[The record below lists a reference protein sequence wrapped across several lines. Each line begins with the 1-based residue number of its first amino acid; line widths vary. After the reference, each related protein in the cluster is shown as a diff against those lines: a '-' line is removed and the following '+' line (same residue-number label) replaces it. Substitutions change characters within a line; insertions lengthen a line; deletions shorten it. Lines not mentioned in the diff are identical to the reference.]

1 MLDTRLKNN
10 SDRKGLGLFVSVVL
24 LALLATAVL
33 FFYKPIVQNAKGFLE
48 ISQTNR
54 EKDMEN
60 LKESEES
67 NFLECLFQGNYIL
80 KWDLERQ
87 KSNKKFGSSDVY
99 LNNIDSIAN
108 LNDENDE
115 NTDDDY
121 DNFKNDFASLMDDWY
136 YKFYYGTLSK
146 FQLEYYIKDNTTDT
160 HLTNTGS
167 DLSAFL
173 SQGEKAENIKK
184 QYYFYAVLQF
194 DKDGNL
200 DIPYFHGV
208 SKSGKDTFLSLN
220 LTEEMVNRS
229 WNNAAWYASRVKKL
243 SDMTVVYAVKSESFL
258 QNDYQQQ
265 MGYLSSQ
272 MINDAYSRAGAGYLY
287 VISIILVLLLGF
299 ILPAIKPLGVGNGI
313 EAKIPLEIW
322 AIGAAL
328 TVSFYDEVLLD
339 LIRETVKGDL
349 FTLNGNHIFTEGMS
363 RVVVNIFNVFI
374 WFLIFIC
381 WFAAALS
388 IRELFIKKPVKYLKE
403 NTISFRFLFW
413 IGRNLKKGWLYV
425 SSFDMSK
432 KDNKKILLLLGGNM
446 IVMIILC
453 SMWEAGVIGA
463 IIYTGILFYF
473 INKYKNK
480 ITSDYNT
487 ITEAAGKLSE
497 GNLEVTIGNAG
508 IFNPLKEQLMRVQQ
522 GFRKAVLEETKS
534 QKMKAEL
541 ITNVSHDLKTP
552 LTAIITYV
560 DLLKDEN
567 LSEEQRASYVET
579 LDRKALRL
587 KILIEDLFEMSKAAS
602 NTISMNPVELD
613 IAALLKQLQFELS
626 DRVTGAGL
634 DFRVRIPDAKVIAWL
649 DSDKTYRIFENLLIN
664 MCKYA
669 LHGSR
674 AYLDMEVKGNEV
686 NITVRNISQEELDFT
701 GDEIVERFVRGDKA
715 RNSEGS
721 GLGLA
726 IAKSFTELQGG
737 TFQVITDGDL
747 FKVVVSFHLL

>member
-1 MLDTRLKNN
+1 MDIRLKNN
-10 SDRKGLGLFVSVVL
+10 SDRKGLGLFVSMVL

-33 FFYKPIVQNAKGFLE
+33 FFYKPIVENAKGFLE
-48 ISQTNR
+48 LSQTNR
-54 EKDMEN
+54 EKDMES

-67 NFLECLFQGNYIL
+67 SFLERLFQGNYVL
-80 KWDLERQ
+80 KWELERQ
-87 KSNKKFGSSDVY
+87 KSNKKLGASDVY
-99 LNNIDSIAN
+99 LNNVDGIAN
-108 LNDENDE
+108 LNDDSNGA
-115 NTDDDY
+115 TDDNY
-121 DNFKNDFASLMDDWY
+121 DNFKNDFATLMNDWY
-136 YKFYYGTLSK
+136 YQFFYGTLSK
-146 FQLEYYIKDNTTDT
+146 YQLEYYIKDDTTGT
-160 HLTNTGS
+160 HLSNTGS

-173 SQGEKAENIKK
+173 SEGEKAENIKK
-184 QYYFYAVLQF
+184 EYSFYTVLQF

-200 DIPYFHGV
+200 NMPYFQGV
-208 SKSGKDTFLSLN
+208 SKSGKNAFLSLN

-229 WNNAAWYASRVKKL
+229 WNNAAWYASRVKKF
-243 SDMTVVYAVKSESFL
+243 SDMTVVYAVKSETFL
-258 QNDYQQQ
+258 QNEYQQEA
-265 MGYLSSQ
+265 GYLSTQ

-287 VISIILVLLLGF
+287 VIGILLVLLLGF
-299 ILPAIKPLGVGNGI
+299 ILPVIKPLGVGKGI

-328 TVSFYDEVLLD
+328 TIPFYDEVILD
-339 LIRETVKGDL
+339 LIRETVNGDL
-349 FTLNGNHIFTEGMS
+349 FALNGNHIFTEEMS

-374 WFLIFIC
+374 WLTIFLV

-388 IRELFIKKPVKYLKE
+388 IRELFIKKPARYLKE

-413 IGRNLKKGWLYV
+413 IGRSLKKGWIYA

-446 IVMIILC
+446 VIMIILC
-453 SMWEAGVIGA
+453 SMWGVGVIGA
-463 IIYTGILFYF
+463 IIYTGVLFFF

-508 IFNPLKEQLMRVQQ
+508 IFNPLKEQLMKVQQ

-560 DLLKDEN
+560 DLLKDKN
-567 LSEEQRASYVET
+567 LTEEQRDSYVET

-602 NTISMNPVELD
+602 NTISMNPVEVDL
-613 IAALLKQLQFELS
+613 AALLKQLQFELS
-626 DRVTGAGL
+626 DRVAGADL
-634 DFRVRIPDAKVIAWL
+634 DFRVRIPDDKVITWL
-649 DSDKTYRIFENLLIN
+649 DSEKTYRIFENLLIN

-674 AYLDMEVKGNEV
+674 AYLDMEVKEKEV
-686 NITVRNISQEELDFT
+686 TITVRNISHEELDFT
-701 GDEIVERFVRGDKA
+701 GEEIVERFVRGDKA

-737 TFQVITDGDL
+737 IFQVITDGDL